1 MSPSKVSTISWD
13 SFHNTVDGQARNSK
27 SKHRGINPAT
37 GEELWEVP
45 IGNQQDIDDAVKSA
59 QNAFET
65 WSQTPLEKR
74 KDTITKFRDHYMS
87 FADELIDLMCQET
100 GKPRQFATYEVK
112 GAAGF
117 FDHHLALDIPEE
129 RIEDDEKVLLTR
141 FTPLGVVGAIC
152 PWNFPIILCLG
163 KVIPALL
170 TGNTIIVKP
179 SPYTPYTTLKIVELA
194 QEIFA
199 PGVVQAVGGDDKLGP
214 MLTTHPGVA
223 KISFTGSIA
232 TGKKVMAA
240 ASGTL
245 KRVTLE
251 LGGNDASIVL
261 PDVDIKKVAP
271 ELVMGAFQNSG
282 QVCVATKRIY
292 IHEDIY
298 DEMLKEM
305 VNFTKTIKVG
315 DPSSGSLLGPIQ
327 NKMQYEKVKT
337 FFEDSKSHGYKFA
350 VGEPEVSRS
359 KGYFVQPTIIDNP
372 PNDSRIIQEEP
383 FGPIV
388 PTQPWSDEEEVI
400 KRANNTNA
408 GLGACVWGK
417 DVERAERIGKR
428 LQAGS
433 VFVNSWEK
441 PTPQAIFGG
450 HKESGIG
457 GEWGTEGLKSYCNA
471 HVLHTYKSNCNIY
484 VSASPA
490 HAAKDCGECDTGR
503 YHRTQHTWLIS
514 VEPHKHHMP
523 FVPQHKLEPTH
534 FSANWKDDGYHVHTH
549 STGGVIGTILVKEGA
564 KGDVEHIQQVLQAA
578 LKPTPANTSSNQTPD
593 DENDRWVKKG
603 LHALQTD
610 KITDTFDLAEFMTFA
625 HGANRLDSDAPAR
638 IAYPGLHKDHKEKSS
653 KHHFWLTYPTKAPN
667 GAEPGSRTYGGLM

>member
-1 MSPSKVSTISWD
+1 MSPSKVSSIAWD
-13 SFHNTVDGQARNSK
+13 SFHNTVDGQPRNSK

-45 IGNQQDIDDAVKSA
+45 IGTQQDVDDAVKAA
-59 QNAFET
+59 QKAFET
-65 WSQTPLEKR
+65 WSETPLAKR
-74 KDTITKFRDHYMS
+74 KETLTKFRDHYMT

-100 GKPRQFATYEVK
+100 GKPRQFAEFEVK
-112 GAAGF
+112 GASMF
-117 FDHHLALDIPEE
+117 FDHHLKLDIPEE
-129 RIEDDEKVLLTR
+129 REEDDEKVMLTR
-141 FTPLGVVGAIC
+141 YTPLGVVGAIC
-152 PWNFPIILCLG
+152 PWNFPIILSLG

-194 QEIFA
+194 QEILA
-199 PGVVQAVGGDDKLGP
+199 PGILQAVGGDDKLGP
-214 MLTTHPGVA
+214 MLTTHPGIA

-240 ASGTL
+240 AAGTL

-261 PDVDIKKVAP
+261 PDVDIKKIAP

-298 DEMLKEM
+298 EEMLKEM
-305 VNFTKTIKVG
+305 VAFTKSIKTG
-315 DPSSGSLLGPIQ
+315 DPSSGALLGPIQ
-327 NKMQYEKVKT
+327 YKMQYEKVKT

-350 VGEPEVSRS
+350 VGEPEVGAG
-359 KGYFVQPTIIDNP
+359 KGFFVQPTIIDNP

-417 DVERAERIGKR
+417 DIERAERIGKR

-433 VFVNSWEK
+433 VFINSWEK
-441 PTPQAIFGG
+441 PTPQAFFGG

-471 HVLHTYKSNCNIY
+471 HVLHTYKS
-484 VSASPA
+484 
-490 HAAKDCGECDTGR
+490 K
-503 YHRTQHTWLIS
+503 
-514 VEPHKHHMP
+514 
-523 FVPQHKLEPTH
+523 
-534 FSANWKDDGYHVHTH
+534 
-549 STGGVIGTILVKEGA
+549 
-564 KGDVEHIQQVLQAA
+564 
-578 LKPTPANTSSNQTPD
+578 
-593 DENDRWVKKG
+593 
-603 LHALQTD
+603 
-610 KITDTFDLAEFMTFA
+610 
-625 HGANRLDSDAPAR
+625 
-638 IAYPGLHKDHKEKSS
+638 
-653 KHHFWLTYPTKAPN
+653 
-667 GAEPGSRTYGGLM
+667 